1 MNRIVRCTIIV
12 VLFAAALFAALP
24 SADEEKVWSL
34 EKSYWEYVKA
44 NDLQTY
50 RTLWHTDFVGWP
62 TMSAEP
68 VRKEHITG
76 WITTHWSRLCL
87 IALVTVQRNLK

>member
-34 EKSYWEYVKA
+34 EKSYREYVKA

-68 VRKEHITG
+68 VRKEHITDL
-76 WITTHWSRLCL
+76 ITTHWSRLCL